1 MVCAIMSSIHEK
13 MSGEPDKKYKQMF
26 EKSFYMCYTVW
37 KNKEMDILYP
47 VDYKE
52 KQYDSAKEIKR
63 IYKNPGSQ

>member
-1 MVCAIMSSIHEK
+1 MFLLYHICARFARKKHF
-13 MSGEPDKKYKQMF
+13 KKYKQMF

-47 VDYKE
+47 VDHKE